1 MAKSMSL
8 ELLPLMLVA
17 GRHGGRTVRGLHLP
31 PEGFLRDMAPYLPET
46 AQPRVLQAASI
57 LQAGREMR
65 RCCEFTPPAQPRKAD
80 PLELMQTLGRYLP
93 ADGPGQG
100 MLRQL
105 GRMRQFRQ
113 MFRLLGSQ
121 SVFGTSTASSSALG
135 SQSIFGAS
143 APSGSALGSQD
154 LLDVPAS
161 YGSAFRTPPEPPP
174 SEGDFA
180 PGDAPPAAFPAL
192 SPEMLGTLLRLSRNL
207 SASAGAGTTA

>member
-1 MAKSMSL
+1 M
-8 ELLPLMLVA
+8 LMM

-65 RCCEFTPPAQPRKAD
+65 RCCEFAPPAQPRNAD
-80 PLELMQTLGRYLP
+80 PLDMMQTLGRYLP

-121 SVFGTSTASSSALG
+121 SVFGTSTTSSSALG
-135 SQSIFGAS
+135 SQGVFGAS
-143 APSGSALGSQD
+143 SPGGSALGSQG
-154 LLDVPAS
+154 VFGAS
-161 YGSAFRTPPEPPP
+161 APGGSAPPDLPEAP
-174 SEGDFA
+174 SPGPDAA
-180 PGDAPPAAFPAL
+180 PGDPPPATFPAL
-192 SPEMLGTLLRLSRNL
+192 SPEMLGTLLRLSRSL
-207 SASAGAGTTA
+207 SASASAPSGSGEADGLT